1 MAGRGKSGRGRAGA
15 GIFGLMCGAG
25 LLLLLPLS
33 ASALP
38 KHEWGEPS
46 GSHAGEPPRG
56 VVQIVD
62 QSVGTGLGRRVAG
75 RFRALGFKTLDHAFS
90 PGPAGIEDV
99 KAFHELARKEAGDRR
114 PVCLWG
120 ASAAGHIATY
130 TATQVPVDCVIS
142 EGLATFMV
150 LPPAYKNLKAK
161 ELEWVRKHW
170 GKTMRDLRRW
180 SPVTHASDLRGN
192 VLAGASATDRVTPFE
207 NARGLRAANESRVS
221 AFELQGGT
229 CPFVHTPVN
238 CVELDAFR
246 ALERRL
252 VDHAVA
258 ERRDRGAPPRPLSF
272 PSNALESPVTGL
284 PGSLLP

>member
-1 MAGRGKSGRGRAGA
+1 
-15 GIFGLMCGAG
+15 MCGVG

-46 GSHAGEPPRG
+46 GRHAGDPPRG

-62 QSVGTGLGRRVAG
+62 QSLGSGLARRVAE
-75 RFRALGFKTLDHAFS
+75 RYRALGFKTLDHEFS
-90 PGPAGIEDV
+90 PGPVGIKDV
-99 KAFHELARKEAGDRR
+99 QDFHELARKEAGDRK

-120 ASAAGHIATY
+120 GSAAGHVATY
-130 TATQVPVDCVIS
+130 TATQTPVDCVIT
-142 EGLATFMV
+142 EGLATFMI
-150 LPPAYKNLKAK
+150 LPPAYKNLKAD

-170 GKTMRDLRRW
+170 GTNMRELRRW
-180 SPVTHASDLRGN
+180 SPVTHADDLRGN
-192 VLAGASATDRVTPFE
+192 VLAGHSAADRITPFD
-207 NARGLRAANESRVS
+207 NARGLRAANEKRVS

-238 CVELDAFR
+238 CVELEAFR
-246 ALERRL
+246 ALEPRL
-252 VDHAVA
+252 LDHAVA
-258 ERRDRGAPPRPLSF
+258 ERRERGAPPRPLSF
-272 PSNALESPVTGL
+272 PSTALESPVTGL